1 MDNLCNFSRNSGL
14 CICIVT
20 WNMNG
25 HSHLVSY
32 EDLVKLIGLQEVPR
46 DNVAGL
52 LQDALVETH
61 DLLGKAIM
69 QSLQLY
75 VFGPKKSDLLIKDFK
90 VDEHSV
96 EGFGERKGAWQSVSV
111 TKVSE
116 WFSSLAIYLLLA
128 SKDQLHQEANRGQIF
143 NGYCEG
149 TLTFK
154 PTYEYNIGSSKY
166 DTSHKVRVPSW
177 TDRILFK
184 SASLHCYESV
194 DGIYSSDHKPDPPF
208 DTPSGSGDAWRE
220 HENEEIDRAIA
231 LSLLEGSQKERKVK
245 DDEYQLKEDEQ
256 LARALQ
262 ESLKFEPPPQY
273 ENQNTYQPPP
283 VHFPTGYRICAGC
296 NTEIGYGRFL
306 NCLSA
311 FWHPECFRC
320 HACNLPISDYEYHP
334 KCEVCNHFIP
344 TNPAGL
350 IEYRA
355 HPFWNQ
361 KYCPSHEH
369 DGTPRCCS
377 CERMEPQN
385 TGYVALNDGRKLCL
399 ECLGSAVMDTRDC
412 QPIYQDIQEF
422 YEGLN
427 MKVEQQVPL
436 LLVERQ
442 ALNDAREGEKN
453 GHYHMPET
461 RGLCLSEEQTISTIL
476 RRPRSGTGNR
486 TMNMITEPYKLTR
499 RCDVTAILI
508 LFGLPRLLTGSILAH
523 EMMHAWMR
531 LQGFR
536 TLSQDVEEG
545 ICQVLAHM
553 WLYTQLESASSNAPQ
568 TSSSASSSR
577 LKKGKRSQLERK
589 LGEFFKHQIESD
601 ASPVYGDG
609 FRAGHQ
615 AVYKYGLSRTLEHI
629 RMTGRFPN

>member
-1 MDNLCNFSRNSGL
+1 
-14 CICIVT
+14 
-20 WNMNG
+20 MNWIKKAFKGSTYKSSERHYHG
-25 HSHLVSY
+25 HY
-32 EDLVKLIGLQEVPR
+32 AEDR
-46 DNVAGL
+46 
-52 LQDALVETH
+52 
-61 DLLGKAIM
+61 
-69 QSLQLY
+69 
-75 VFGPKKSDLLIKDFK
+75 
-90 VDEHSV
+90 
-96 EGFGERKGAWQSVSV
+96 
-111 TKVSE
+111 
-116 WFSSLAIYLLLA
+116 
-128 SKDQLHQEANRGQIF
+128 
-143 NGYCEG
+143 
-149 TLTFK
+149 
-154 PTYEYNIGSSKY
+154 
-166 DTSHKVRVPSW
+166 
-177 TDRILFK
+177 
-184 SASLHCYESV
+184 
-194 DGIYSSDHKPDPPF
+194 PF
-208 DTPSGSGDAWRE
+208 YPPSGSGDTWRE

-231 LSLLEGSQKERKVK
+231 LSLLEGSQKGRKVK

-262 ESLKFEPPPQY
+262 ESLNFEPPPQY
-273 ENQNTYQPPP
+273 ENQNTYQPMP
-283 VHFPTGYRICAGC
+283 VPFPMGYRICAGC

-320 HACNLPISDYEYHP
+320 HACNLPISDYEFSMSGNYRFHKSCYKEQYHP

-355 HPFWNQ
+355 HPFWMQ

-385 TGYVALNDGRKLCL
+385 MGYVALNDGRKLCL
-399 ECLGSAVMDTRDC
+399 ECLDSAVMDTREC
-412 QPIYQDIQEF
+412 QPLYQDIQEF

-427 MKVEQQVPL
+427 MKVEQQVPF

-442 ALNDAREGEKN
+442 ALNDAREGEKT

-461 RGLCLSEEQTISTIL
+461 RGLCLSEEQTISTIR
-476 RRPRSGTGNR
+476 RRPRSGTANHA
-486 TMNMITEPYKLTR
+486 TDMITEPYKLTR
-499 RCDVTAILI
+499 RCDVTAILV
-508 LFGLPRLLTGSILAH
+508 LYGLPRLLTGSILAH

-553 WLYTQLESASSNAPQ
+553 WLLTQLESVSNSNAPW

-577 LKKGKRSQLERK
+577 LKNGKRSQFDRN

-615 AVYKYGLSRTLEHI
+615 AVYKYGLRSTLEHI
-629 RMTGRFPN
+629 RMTGRFPH